1 MNKNELITILVA
13 VVVPAAALW
22 SIFVIRTGRPGRAP
36 RARLGIPQAL
46 RPGQPDE
53 VLEGPRLERI
63 QVWGLIATLVLAIFI
78 PVYWLEDPTTQTAF
92 ASKFSDASVERGGVI
107 FQPPGV
113 LLPNADPLQFK
124 SVEKSISLGMGC
136 SNCHGDKGVG
146 GVNQFKDPITG
157 KNVVYHVPPLN
168 NVFTRWDDEV
178 VQFTIERGRPGTDM
192 PTWGVQ
198 YGGPMTAQMVADVMA
213 YLHSL
218 PDNQTAP
225 ALPANATG
233 AQIFA
238 ARCAVCHGPK
248 GQGKEDTTEVPL
260 PTSTE
265 TPPETGPVW
274 YQGMALWKGDVR
286 HLTAEQH
293 LFTII
298 NGRRFAF
305 MPAFGKTPA
314 QGIPAPPYPL
324 TNDQIK
330 AVMKYERNDL

>member
-1 MNKNELITILVA
+1 MNKNELITIVVA
-13 VVVPAAALW
+13 VIVPAALLW
-22 SIFVIRTGRPGRAP
+22 AIFVARMGRPGRAP
-36 RARLGIPQAL
+36 RPRLGIPQAL

-63 QVWGLIATLVLAIFI
+63 QVWGLVTTLVLAVFI
-78 PVYWLEDPTTQTAF
+78 PVYWLEDPSTQTAF
-92 ASKFSDASVERGGVI
+92 AAKFADSSVERGKVI
-107 FQPPGV
+107 FEPPGQ
-113 LLPNADPLQFK
+113 LPPNADPLQFK
-124 SVEKSISLGMGC
+124 EIEKSISLGMGC
-136 SNCHGDKGVG
+136 SNCHGAGGVG
-146 GVNQFKDPITG
+146 GQNQFKDPVTG
-157 KNVVYHVPPLN
+157 KDVLYNVPPLN

-178 VQFTIERGRPGTDM
+178 VEFTIERGRPGTDM

-218 PDNQTAP
+218 PGNRTPPTLAE
-225 ALPANATG
+225 NATG
-233 AQIFA
+233 KQIFA

-248 GQGKEDTTEVPL
+248 GQGKEDTSEIPL
-260 PTSTE
+260 PTST
-265 TPPETGPVW
+265 TNPPETAPVW

-286 HLTAEQH
+286 HLTPELH
-293 LFTII
+293 YFTIV

-324 TNDQIK
+324 TDDQIK